1 MVEELFEAF
10 EDLFEGRKKKK
21 KKEER
26 EAKRVAEYRVP
37 TPLPLKPR
45 VFCIS
50 CGTRNEGESRFCG
63 ECGELLPSAGQEMRC
78 LRCEAALPL
87 TAKFCGQCGAK
98 AAV

>member
-21 KKEER
+21 KKEEER
-26 EAKRVAEYRVP
+26 AAKAARSSTPPAAPQVA
-37 TPLPLKPR
+37 R
-45 VFCIS
+45 VFCLS
-50 CGTRNEGESRFCG
+50 CGTRNEGDSRFCG

-78 LRCEAALPL
+78 IKCEAVLPL
-87 TAKFCGQCGAK
+87 TAKFCGKCGAK

>member
-21 KKEER
+21 KKEEK
-26 EAKRVAEYRVP
+26 EAKRAAQYSAP
-37 TPLPLKPR
+37 TPLPTKPR
-45 VFCIS
+45 VFCIA
-50 CGTRNEGESRFCG
+50 CGSRNEGDARFCG

-78 LRCEAALPL
+78 LRCEAVLPL